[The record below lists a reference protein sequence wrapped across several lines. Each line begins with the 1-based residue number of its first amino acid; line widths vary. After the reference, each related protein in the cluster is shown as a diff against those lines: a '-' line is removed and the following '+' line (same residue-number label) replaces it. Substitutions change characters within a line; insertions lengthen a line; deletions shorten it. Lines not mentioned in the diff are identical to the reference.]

1 MLHLIL
7 CVACLATMAAFI
19 AAERAERYV
28 AGVALKGCASLIFVI
43 LGAVCASAAPEAEAG
58 YARLIVVGLAIG
70 AVADVVLNL
79 RYVYEKV
86 GQLLFALGTVVFLV
100 GHVVY
105 TTATYPRVALP
116 WIYLVAGGAL
126 TVVLMHWIFQ
136 RIEAKAALKVIGV
149 FYIGIVVVLNC
160 LALGALVTE
169 PSAQAAVFLLGA
181 LLFLASD
188 GTTEGSGQTPDI
200 ILILNTFA
208 KRHKQRFGLRI
219 CNLTL
224 YYIGQLLIALSL
236 GLLA

>member
-7 CVACLATMAAFI
+7 CIACLAIMAAFI
-19 AAERAERYV
+19 AAEHAERFV
-28 AGVALKGCASLIFVI
+28 VGVALKGAASLVFVI
-43 LGAVCASAAPEAEAG
+43 LGIVCASAAPEAEVD
-58 YARLIVVGLAIG
+58 YVRLIVAGLAIG
-70 AVADVVLNL
+70 AVADVILNL

-86 GQLLFALGTVVFLV
+86 GQLLFALGTLVFLA

-105 TTATYPRVALP
+105 TAATYPRVTLP

-126 TVVLMHWIFQ
+126 TVVLMRWIFQ
-136 RIEAKAALKVIGV
+136 RIEAKAVLKVIGV

-188 GTTEGSGQTPDI
+188 V

-208 KRHKQRFGLRI
+208 KRRKQRFGLRI

>member
-7 CVACLATMAAFI
+7 CIACLAIMAAFI
-19 AAERAERYV
+19 AAEHAERFV
-28 AGVALKGCASLIFVI
+28 VGVALKGAASLVFVI
-43 LGAVCASAAPEAEAG
+43 LGIVCASAAPESEVD
-58 YARLIVVGLAIG
+58 YVRLIVAGLAIG
-70 AVADVVLNL
+70 AVADVILNL

-86 GQLLFALGTVVFLV
+86 GQLLFALGTLVFLA

-105 TTATYPRVALP
+105 TAATYPRVTLP

-126 TVVLMHWIFQ
+126 TVVLMRWIFQ

-160 LALGALVTE
+160 LALGALISE
-169 PSAQAAVFLLGA
+169 PSPQAAVFLAGA

-188 GTTEGSGQTPDI
+188 V

-208 KRHKQRFGLRI
+208 KHRKQRFGLRI

-224 YYIGQLLIALSL
+224 YYVGQLLIAMSL
-236 GLLA
+236 RFLG